1 MPFTFKLSQR
11 LARMR
16 CAALLLATA
25 TVAACETPGSVAT
38 PLGPGAP
45 LVQVI
50 VSPDSII
57 LDPAQ
62 QMRFAAYGRSASGDS
77 AAVTVNWS
85 ATGGSITPQG
95 LFTADTASGDF
106 LVRAYSQALT
116 LSGSSRVHIR
126 QRPVTAVVVIPASA
140 SVHIGLTVQLTATP
154 QDAAG
159 NALSG
164 RGVTWTSSDAGMA
177 TVSGSGLVTGLTAG
191 LATITATSEGKR
203 GTSAIT
209 VTQIPVAAVSVSPA
223 TASLTPGQ
231 TVQLAATPTDASGNP
246 LTGRVVTWTSSN
258 GAVAAVSGSGLVS
271 ALAAGSATI
280 TASSEGQSGG
290 AAVTVAAVS
299 VAVASVSVSPT
310 TASLT
315 TGQTVQLAA
324 TPKDANG
331 SSLTGRVVS
340 WTSSSGDVATVSG
353 SGLVTALAAGSAT
366 ITATSEGQSGTAAI
380 AVAPAPVASVSLSP
394 TTASLTTGQTV
405 QLAATPKD
413 ASGNPLTGR
422 AVTWTSNNG
431 SVASVNGSGLVTALA
446 AGSATITATSEA
458 KSGTASVAVTTPA
471 TGSGECA
478 SPQPAWLWCDDFEV
492 DRLSSYFE
500 YEDDVGSFVRVA
512 GAGRNGT
519 YGMRSRFT
527 AGQQSAGALHLAFGK
542 TPSAYFKP
550 VHDGT
555 TIYRDVYWRMY
566 LKNQAGWT
574 GGGGDKL
581 SRGLSFVNAN
591 WSQAVFA
598 HVWSGEPGPDDVYLK
613 LDPASGT
620 DAAGVLQTTQYND
633 FAHMRWLGGV
643 RSATPIFDAAHVGQW
658 RCIEAHARL
667 NDAGQANGVFE
678 LWIDGTLEAQEVGMN
693 WVGAYGDY
701 GINAVFFENYWNA
714 GSPQAQE
721 RYFDNIIV
729 STQPIGC

>member
-1 MPFTFKLSQR
+1 
-11 LARMR
+11 
-16 CAALLLATA
+16 
-25 TVAACETPGSVAT
+25 
-38 PLGPGAP
+38 
-45 LVQVI
+45 
-50 VSPDSII
+50 
-57 LDPAQ
+57 
-62 QMRFAAYGRSASGDS
+62 
-77 AAVTVNWS
+77 
-85 ATGGSITPQG
+85 
-95 LFTADTASGDF
+95 
-106 LVRAYSQALT
+106 
-116 LSGSSRVHIR
+116 
-126 QRPVTAVVVIPASA
+126 
-140 SVHIGLTVQLTATP
+140 
-154 QDAAG
+154 
-159 NALSG
+159 
-164 RGVTWTSSDAGMA
+164 
-177 TVSGSGLVTGLTAG
+177 
-191 LATITATSEGKR
+191 
-203 GTSAIT
+203 
-209 VTQIPVAAVSVSPA
+209 
-223 TASLTPGQ
+223 
-231 TVQLAATPTDASGNP
+231 
-246 LTGRVVTWTSSN
+246 
-258 GAVAAVSGSGLVS
+258 
-271 ALAAGSATI
+271 
-280 TASSEGQSGG
+280 
-290 AAVTVAAVS
+290 
-299 VAVASVSVSPT
+299 
-310 TASLT
+310 
-315 TGQTVQLAA
+315 
-324 TPKDANG
+324 
-331 SSLTGRVVS
+331 
-340 WTSSSGDVATVSG
+340 
-353 SGLVTALAAGSAT
+353 
-366 ITATSEGQSGTAAI
+366 
-380 AVAPAPVASVSLSP
+380 
-394 TTASLTTGQTV
+394 
-405 QLAATPKD
+405 
-413 ASGNPLTGR
+413 
-422 AVTWTSNNG
+422 
-431 SVASVNGSGLVTALA
+431 VNGSGLVTALA
-446 AGSATITATSEA
+446 AGSATITATSEG
-458 KSGTASVAVTTPA
+458 KSGTASVAVTTPP

-512 GAGRNGT
+512 GVGRNGT

>member
-1 MPFTFKLSQR
+1 MPFMFKLSQR
-11 LARMR
+11 LARFR
-16 CAALLLATA
+16 CAVLLLATA
-25 TVAACETPGSVAT
+25 TVAACQKPGSVTA

-95 LFTADTASGDF
+95 LFTADTTSGDF
-106 LVRAYSQALT
+106 LVRAFSPALT

-126 QRPVTAVVVIPASA
+126 QRPVTGVAVTPASA
-140 SVHIGLTVQLTATP
+140 SMHIGLTVQLTATP

-159 NALSG
+159 KALSG
-164 RGVTWTSSDAGMA
+164 RVVTWTSSDAGVA
-177 TVSGSGLVTGLTAG
+177 TVSSSGLVTGLTAG

-209 VTQIPVAAVSVSPA
+209 ITQIPVAAVSVSPA
-223 TASLTPGQ
+223 TASLATGQ
-231 TVQLAATPTDASGNP
+231 TVQLAATPQDASGNP
-246 LTGRVVTWTSSN
+246 LTGRVVTWTSGN
-258 GAVAAVSGSGLVS
+258 GAVATVSGSGLVS
-271 ALAAGSATI
+271 ALAAGSAAI

-290 AAVTVAAVS
+290 AAVTVTAVS
-299 VAVASVSVSPT
+299 VPVASVGVSPT
-310 TASLT
+310 TANLT

-324 TPKDANG
+324 TP
-331 SSLTGRVVS
+331 
-340 WTSSSGDVATVSG
+340 
-353 SGLVTALAAGSAT
+353 
-366 ITATSEGQSGTAAI
+366 Q
-380 AVAPAPVASVSLSP
+380 
-394 TTASLTTGQTV
+394 
-405 QLAATPKD
+405 D

-446 AGSATITATSEA
+446 AGSATITATSEG
-458 KSGTASVAVTTPA
+458 KSGTASVAVTTPP

-478 SPQPAWLWCDDFEV
+478 SPQPAWLWCDDFEA

-512 GAGRNGT
+512 GVGRNGT